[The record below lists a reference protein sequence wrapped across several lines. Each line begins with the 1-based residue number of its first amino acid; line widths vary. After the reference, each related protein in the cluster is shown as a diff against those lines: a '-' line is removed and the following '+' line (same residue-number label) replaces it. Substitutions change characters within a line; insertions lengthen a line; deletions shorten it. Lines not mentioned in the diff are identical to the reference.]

1 MKLENDM
8 KKVPMHLLLTL
19 SFVMCPHPPLH
30 RPVLCQIRVVPGAL
44 YFVGVAVV
52 ALVGLDPL
60 AKLEE
65 VTQHIVGNFNVGI
78 LTGRV

>member
-1 MKLENDM
+1 
-8 KKVPMHLLLTL
+8 MHLLLTL
-19 SFVMCPHPPLH
+19 RFVMRPCPPLH
-30 RPVLCQIRVVPGAL
+30 RQILCQIRIVPGAL

-60 AKLEE
+60 ARLEE
-65 VTQHIVGNFNVGI
+65 VTQNIVGNFNVGI

>member
-1 MKLENDM
+1 
-8 KKVPMHLLLTL
+8 MHLLFTL
-19 SFVMCPHPPLH
+19 RFVMHPCPPLH
-30 RPVLCQIRVVPGAL
+30 RPILCQIRVVPGAL

-60 AKLEE
+60 ARLEE
-65 VTQHIVGNFNVGI
+65 VTQNIVGNFNVGI

>member
-1 MKLENDM
+1 
-8 KKVPMHLLLTL
+8 MHLLFTL
-19 SFVMCPHPPLH
+19 RFVMRPCPPLL
-30 RPVLCQIRVVPGAL
+30 RLILCQIRVVPGAL

-60 AKLEE
+60 ARLEE
-65 VTQHIVGNFNVGI
+65 VTQNIVGNFNVGI